1 MHVDE
6 KKWAADITLS
16 SGANVKKCMK
26 CGKCS
31 GACPNYA
38 EMDIHPHKFVSMIN
52 DCDVSALLAS
62 KSIWKCLSCFACV
75 ERCPRDV
82 KPANI
87 IEAVRTRVLA
97 PQGQNRLTPEGLPK
111 FIKDLGEDAEKIPQ
125 QLLASAFRK
134 YSR

>member
-1 MHVDE
+1 VHVDE
-6 KKWAADITLS
+6 RKLASDIARS
-16 SGANVKKCMK
+16 SGADIRKCMK

-38 EMDIHPHKFVSMIN
+38 EMDIHPHKFVSMID

-75 ERCPRDV
+75 ERCPRGV

-87 IEAVRTRVLA
+87 IEAVRSSVLA
-97 PQGQNRLTPEGLPK
+97 PQGQNRLTPEDVPEFMK
-111 FIKDLGEDAEKIPQ
+111 SLGEAAERIPQ